1 MSAVVAGHHNIAAVL
16 LQAAGEHVA
25 ALVSAQ
31 NKYGSTALHL
41 AAYRG
46 SLPTIR
52 LLLQHQSKAAVVWR
66 DAQGLTPAQI
76 ARKHS
81 HRAAEVLLTRR
92 PAEVHAC

>member
-1 MSAVVAGHHNIAAVL
+1 MSAVVAGHHNIARL
-16 LQAAGEHVA
+16 LLHAAGEQVA
-25 ALVSAQ
+25 GLVAAQ
-31 NKYGSTALHL
+31 NKYKSTALHL

-52 LLLQHQSKAAVVWR
+52 LLLQYQSKGAVGSR

-81 HRAAEVLLTRR
+81 HRAAEMLLTRR
-92 PAEVHAC
+92 PIEVQAC